1 MTSHAKSTGSRR
13 RRSRRSTVIG
23 ASAAAAALVGGTV
36 IALASSASAAT
47 VGAVYSTTSDWG
59 NGYSGQYDISNSSSG
74 TISDWKLSFDLPAG
88 AKISSLWNA
97 TFTASGQHVTVTPA
111 NWDSTL
117 TTGQHAIVGFVVSG
131 SGAPTGC
138 AINGADCSTGSAPTP
153 SGQPTTASAAPSA
166 SASASAKP
174 SASAGATPT
183 KSATATPTP
192 SATATTGSGT
202 GTAATSAFSPYVDTS
217 LYPAFD
223 TAAASAAGGAKNYN
237 LAFITAGSTCT
248 PEWGGVSALDN
259 TGVPG
264 QIAALRAAGGDVRV
278 SFGGANGTELAES
291 CTSASSLAAAYQK
304 VIDTYGLTKV
314 DFDIEG
320 AATTDTAGIT
330 RRNQAIAQLQAT
342 AKAAGKTL
350 EVSYT
355 LPVLPSGLV
364 QSGTDV
370 LTNAKSN
377 GVDVSAVNIMAMDYG
392 DSAAPSPSGQMG
404 TYAIDAATAT
414 QAQVKSIFG
423 LSDADAWKHVAVT
436 PMIGVNDTNTEV
448 FTVADAQQLATFA
461 STKHLAWLSMWSAG
475 RDNECPGG
483 AQPTASATCSSVVQT
498 PDQFVDTLGASSRE
512 PPDSPREKAGCN
524 RLHQQKWTL

>member
-1 MTSHAKSTGSRR
+1 MTSHAKPTGSR

-23 ASAAAAALVGGTV
+23 ASAVAAALVGGTV
-36 IALASSASAAT
+36 VALAASAGAAT

-59 NGYSGQYDISNSSSG
+59 NGYSGQYDVSNSSSG
-74 TISDWKLSFDLPAG
+74 TISNWKLSFDLPAG

-97 TFTASGQHVTVTPA
+97 TFTASGQHITVTPA
-111 NWDSTL
+111 SWDSTL
-117 TTGQHAIVGFVVSG
+117 TTGQHAVVGFVVNG

-138 AINGADCSTGSAPTP
+138 AVNGADCSTGSAPTP
-153 SGQPTTASAAPSA
+153 SGQPTTAAP
-166 SASASAKP
+166 SASAKP
-174 SASAGATPT
+174 SASATAKPTASATPI
-183 KSATATPTP
+183 KSATPTPTP
-192 SATATTGSGT
+192 SATATTGSGS
-202 GTAATSAFSPYVDTS
+202 GTAATSGFSPYVDTS

-237 LAFITAGSTCT
+237 LAFVLAGGGCT
-248 PEWGGVSALDN
+248 PEWGGVSALDS

-264 QIAALRAAGGDVRV
+264 QIAALRKAGGDVRV

-291 CTSASSLAAAYQK
+291 CTSVSSLAAAYQK
-304 VIDTYGLTKV
+304 VIDTYGLTKI

-320 AATTDTAGIT
+320 GATTDTTGIT
-330 RRNQAIAQLQAT
+330 RRDQAIAQLQAT

-350 EVSYT
+350 EVSFT

-364 QSGTDV
+364 QSGTD
-370 LTNAKSN
+370 LLQNAKSN
-377 GVDVSAVNIMAMDYG
+377 GVAVSAVNIMAMDYG
-392 DSAAPSPSGQMG
+392 DGAAPSPSGRMG

-436 PMIGVNDTNTEV
+436 PMIGVNDTSTEV

-461 STKHLAWLSMWSAG
+461 STKHLAWLSMWSAT
-475 RDNECPGG
+475 RDKQCSGG
-483 AQPTASATCSSVVQT
+483 AQAWADASCSSIVQST
-498 PDQFVDTLGASSRE
+498 YAFAKAFGAYT
-512 PPDSPREKAGCN
+512 G
-524 RLHQQKWTL
+524 

>member
-1 MTSHAKSTGSRR
+1 MTSHAKPTGSRR

-36 IALASSASAAT
+36 IALASSAGAAT

-59 NGYSGQYDISNSSSG
+59 NGYSGQYDVSNSTSG
-74 TISDWKLSFDLPAG
+74 TISNWKLSFDLPAG

-97 TFTASGQHVTVTPA
+97 TFTASGQHITVTPA
-111 NWDSTL
+111 SWDSTL
-117 TTGQHAIVGFVVSG
+117 TTGQHAVVGFVVNG

-153 SGQPTTASAAPSA
+153 SGQPTTAAPSA
-166 SASASAKP
+166 SAKP
-174 SASAGATPT
+174 TVSATPT
-183 KSATATPTP
+183 KSATPTP

-202 GTAATSAFSPYVDTS
+202 GTAATSGFSPYVDTS

-237 LAFITAGSTCT
+237 LAFVLAGGGCT
-248 PEWGGVSALDN
+248 PEWGGVSALDS

-264 QIAALRAAGGDVRV
+264 QIAALRKAGGDVRV

-291 CTSASSLAAAYQK
+291 CTSVSSLAAAYQK
-304 VIDTYGLTKV
+304 VIDTYGLTKI

-320 AATTDTAGIT
+320 GATTDTVGIT
-330 RRNQAIAQLQAT
+330 RRDQAIAQLQAT

-350 EVSYT
+350 EVSFT

-364 QSGTDV
+364 QSGTD
-370 LTNAKSN
+370 LLQNAKSN
-377 GVDVSAVNIMAMDYG
+377 GVAVSAVNIMAMDYG
-392 DSAAPSPSGQMG
+392 DGAAPSPSGRMG

-423 LSDADAWKHVAVT
+423 LSDPDAWKRVAVT
-436 PMIGVNDTNTEV
+436 PMIGVNDTSTEV
-448 FTVADAQQLATFA
+448 FTVADAQQLVDFA
-461 STKHLAWLSMWSAG
+461 RTKNLAWLSMWSLT
-475 RDNECPGG
+475 RDQQCSGG
-483 AQPTASATCSSVVQT
+483 AHAWADASCSSIVQST
-498 PDQFVDTLGASSRE
+498 YAFAKAFGAYT
-512 PPDSPREKAGCN
+512 G
-524 RLHQQKWTL
+524 

>member
-1 MTSHAKSTGSRR
+1 MTSHAKPTGSRR

-36 IALASSASAAT
+36 IALASSAGAAT

-59 NGYSGQYDISNSSSG
+59 NGYSGQYDVSNSTSG
-74 TISDWKLSFDLPAG
+74 TISNWKLSFDLPAG

-97 TFTASGQHVTVTPA
+97 TFTASGQHITVTPA
-111 NWDSTL
+111 SWDSTL
-117 TTGQHAIVGFVVSG
+117 TTGQHAVVGFVVNG

-153 SGQPTTASAAPSA
+153 SGQPTTAAPSA
-166 SASASAKP
+166 SAKP
-174 SASAGATPT
+174 TVSATPT
-183 KSATATPTP
+183 KSATPTP

-202 GTAATSAFSPYVDTS
+202 GTAATSGFSPYVDTS

-237 LAFITAGSTCT
+237 LAFVLAGGGCT
-248 PEWGGVSALDN
+248 PEWGGVSALDS

-264 QIAALRAAGGDVRV
+264 QIAALRKAGGDVRV

-291 CTSASSLAAAYQK
+291 CTSVSSLAAAYQK
-304 VIDTYGLTKV
+304 VIDTYGLTKI

-320 AATTDTAGIT
+320 GATTDTVGIT
-330 RRNQAIAQLQAT
+330 RRDQAIAQLQAT

-350 EVSYT
+350 EVSFT

-364 QSGTDV
+364 QSGTD
-370 LTNAKSN
+370 LLQNAKSN
-377 GVDVSAVNIMAMDYG
+377 GVAVSAVNIMAMDYG
-392 DSAAPSPSGQMG
+392 DGAAPSPSGRMG

-423 LSDADAWKHVAVT
+423 LSDPDAWKRVAVT
-436 PMIGVNDTNTEV
+436 PMIGVNDTSTEV

-461 STKHLAWLSMWSAG
+461 STKHLAWLSMWSAT
-475 RDNECPGG
+475 RDKQCSGG
-483 AQPTASATCSSVVQT
+483 AHAWADASCSSIVQST
-498 PDQFVDTLGASSRE
+498 YAFAKAFGAYT
-512 PPDSPREKAGCN
+512 G
-524 RLHQQKWTL
+524 

>member
-1 MTSHAKSTGSRR
+1 MTSHAKPTGSR

-23 ASAAAAALVGGTV
+23 ASAVAAALVGGTV
-36 IALASSASAAT
+36 VALAASAGAAT

-59 NGYSGQYDISNSSSG
+59 NGYSGQYDVSNSSSG
-74 TISDWKLSFDLPAG
+74 TISNWKLSFDLPAG

-97 TFTASGQHVTVTPA
+97 TFTASGQHITVTPA
-111 NWDSTL
+111 SWDSTL
-117 TTGQHAIVGFVVSG
+117 TTGQHAVVGFVVNG

-138 AINGADCSTGSAPTP
+138 AVNGADCSTGSAPTP
-153 SGQPTTASAAPSA
+153 SGQPTTAAP
-166 SASASAKP
+166 SASAKP
-174 SASAGATPT
+174 SASATAKPTASATPT
-183 KSATATPTP
+183 KSATPTPTP
-192 SATATTGSGT
+192 SATASTGSGS
-202 GTAATSAFSPYVDTS
+202 GTAATSGFSPYVDTS

-237 LAFITAGSTCT
+237 LAFVLAGGGCT
-248 PEWGGVSALDN
+248 PEWGGVSALDS

-264 QIAALRAAGGDVRV
+264 QIAALRKAGGDVRV

-291 CTSASSLAAAYQK
+291 CTSVSSLAAAYQK
-304 VIDTYGLTKV
+304 VIDTYGLTKI

-320 AATTDTAGIT
+320 GATTDTTGIT
-330 RRNQAIAQLQAT
+330 RRDQAIAQLQAT

-350 EVSYT
+350 EVSFT

-364 QSGTDV
+364 QSGTD
-370 LTNAKSN
+370 LLQNAKSN
-377 GVDVSAVNIMAMDYG
+377 GVAVSAVNIMAMDYG
-392 DSAAPSPSGQMG
+392 DGAAPSPSGRMG

-436 PMIGVNDTNTEV
+436 PMIGVNDTSTEV

-461 STKHLAWLSMWSAG
+461 STKHLAWLSMWSAT
-475 RDNECPGG
+475 RDKQCSGG
-483 AQPTASATCSSVVQT
+483 AQAWADASCSSIVQST
-498 PDQFVDTLGASSRE
+498 YAFAKAFGAYT
-512 PPDSPREKAGCN
+512 G
-524 RLHQQKWTL
+524 

>member
-1 MTSHAKSTGSRR
+1 MTSHAKPTGSRR

-36 IALASSASAAT
+36 IALAASAGAAT

-59 NGYSGQYDISNSSSG
+59 NGYSGQYDVSNSNSG
-74 TISDWKLSFDLPAG
+74 TISNWKLSFDLPAG

-97 TFTASGQHVTVTPA
+97 TFTASGQHITVTPA
-111 NWDSTL
+111 GWDSTL
-117 TTGQHAIVGFVVSG
+117 ATGQHAVVGFVVNG

-138 AINGADCSTGSAPTP
+138 TINGADCSTGSAPTP
-153 SGQPTTASAAPSA
+153 SGQPTTAAP
-166 SASASAKP
+166 SASAKP
-174 SASAGATPT
+174 SASATAKPTASATPT
-183 KSATATPTP
+183 KSATPTPTP

-202 GTAATSAFSPYVDTS
+202 GTAATSGFSPYVDTS

-237 LAFITAGSTCT
+237 LAFVLAGGGCT
-248 PEWGGVSALDN
+248 PEWGGVSALDS

-264 QIAALRAAGGDVRV
+264 QIAALRKAGGDVRV

-291 CTSASSLAAAYQK
+291 CTSVSSLAAAYQK
-304 VIDTYGLTKV
+304 VIDTYGLTKI
-314 DFDIEG
+314 DFDVEG
-320 AATTDTAGIT
+320 GATTDTVGIT
-330 RRNQAIAQLQAT
+330 RRDQAIAQLQAT

-350 EVSYT
+350 EVSFT

-364 QSGTDV
+364 QSGTD
-370 LTNAKSN
+370 LLQNAKSN
-377 GVDVSAVNIMAMDYG
+377 GVAVSAVNIMAMDYG
-392 DSAAPSPSGQMG
+392 DGAAPSPSGRMG

-436 PMIGVNDTNTEV
+436 PMIGVNDTSTEV

-461 STKHLAWLSMWSAG
+461 STKHLAWLSMWSAT
-475 RDNECPGG
+475 RDKQCSGG
-483 AQPTASATCSSVVQT
+483 AQAWADASCSSIVQST
-498 PDQFVDTLGASSRE
+498 YAFAKAFGAYT
-512 PPDSPREKAGCN
+512 G
-524 RLHQQKWTL
+524 

>member
-1 MTSHAKSTGSRR
+1 MTSHAKPTGSRR

-23 ASAAAAALVGGTV
+23 ASATAAALVGGTV
-36 IALASSASAAT
+36 IALAASASAAT

-59 NGYSGQYDISNSSSG
+59 NGYSGQYDVSNSNSG
-74 TISDWKLSFDLPAG
+74 TISNWKLSFDLPAG

-97 TFTASGQHVTVTPA
+97 TFTASGQHITVTPA
-111 NWDSTL
+111 GWDSTL
-117 TTGQHAIVGFVVSG
+117 STGQHAVVGFVVNG

-138 AINGADCSTGSAPTP
+138 TINGADCSTGSAPTP
-153 SGQPTTASAAPSA
+153 SGQPTTAAP
-166 SASASAKP
+166 SASAKP
-174 SASAGATPT
+174 SASATPT
-183 KSATATPTP
+183 KSATPTPTPTP

-202 GTAATSAFSPYVDTS
+202 GTTATSGFSPYVDTS

-237 LAFITAGSTCT
+237 LAFVLAGGGCT
-248 PEWGGVSALDN
+248 PEWGGVSALDS

-264 QIAALRAAGGDVRV
+264 QIAALRKVGGDVRV

-291 CTSASSLAAAYQK
+291 CTSVSTLAAAYQK
-304 VIDTYGLTKV
+304 VIDTYGLTKI
-314 DFDIEG
+314 DFDVEG
-320 AATTDTAGIT
+320 GATTDTVGIT
-330 RRNQAIAQLQAT
+330 RRDQAIAQLQAT

-350 EVSYT
+350 EVSFT

-364 QSGTDV
+364 QSGTD
-370 LTNAKSN
+370 LLQNAKSN
-377 GVDVSAVNIMAMDYG
+377 GVAVSAVNIMAMDYG
-392 DSAAPSPSGQMG
+392 DGAAPSPGGRMG

-436 PMIGVNDTNTEV
+436 PMIGVNDTSTEV

-461 STKHLAWLSMWSAG
+461 STKHLAWLSMWSAT
-475 RDNECPGG
+475 RDKQCSGG
-483 AQPTASATCSSVVQT
+483 AQAWADASCSSIVQST
-498 PDQFVDTLGASSRE
+498 YAFAKAFGAYT
-512 PPDSPREKAGCN
+512 G
-524 RLHQQKWTL
+524 